1 MNERNFSIQV
11 LLNVEQGGYSS
22 ELLSKI
28 PKNLNSQLIR
38 QIVLGVIENDIF
50 LEMAISGE
58 LDKPDKTLPQEVLTI
73 LKVGVY
79 QKFFMNSIPDY
90 AIVSESLN
98 SCEYFKVTQYKGLV
112 NSILRN
118 IDNSSIEEKI
128 SNMPS
133 VNDRL
138 KAKYSVGY
146 EFYDFLIEN
155 YKIKTIRKILN
166 SFSEVPDLVIRI
178 NDLKTTKDELKQE
191 FGKLGIEFEEHP
203 FLENAFIKVRA
214 SNLFE
219 TDIFKKGFFTVQGGA
234 SILASTVLNPEKNS
248 KILDICAAPGGK
260 TCHLSEL
267 VSNTGEILANDLHG
281 NKIEKIKEN
290 VKRLGCKN
298 IKYSNFDGTSF
309 QKDLVNSFD
318 YILLDAPCSGSGI
331 VSRNP
336 EIKLRR
342 TKDEI
347 EKLIITQR
355 EIMDNCLKYLKVG
368 GFLVY
373 STCSIFKQ
381 ENEMQREYFLD
392 RYENIKPI
400 EFNYRDNNISYLSLM
415 PYEKGTDGF
424 FISKF
429 QKTSS

>member
-50 LEMAISGE
+50 LEMAILGE
-58 LDKPDKTLPQEVLTI
+58 LDKPDKTLPQEVVTI

-118 IDNSSIEEKI
+118 IDNSTIEEKI

-138 KAKYSVGY
+138 KAKYSVSDDFY
-146 EFYDFLIEN
+146 ELLFEN
-155 YKIKTIRKILN
+155 YKIKTIRKILK
-166 SFSEVPDLVIRI
+166 SYVEVPDLVIRV
-178 NDLKTTKDELKQE
+178 NNLKTSTKELKYE
-191 FGKLGIEFEEHP
+191 LDNLNIEYEEHP
-203 FLENAFIKVRA
+203 FLEDALIIIKA

-219 TDIFKKGFFTVQGGA
+219 TDIFNNGHFTIQGGA
-234 SILASTVLNPEKNS
+234 SILTSLVLNPEKNS

-260 TCHLSEL
+260 TCHLAEI
-267 VSNTGEILANDLHG
+267 VSNTGEFLANDLHEQ
-281 NKIEKIKEN
+281 KIEKIKEN
-290 VKRLGCKN
+290 AKRLGCKN
-298 IKYSNFDGTSF
+298 IEYSNFDGVLF
-309 QKDLVNSFD
+309 KENLVNSFD

-342 TKDEI
+342 TKSEL

-368 GFLVY
+368 GYLVY

-392 RYENIKPI
+392 RYENIKPVN
-400 EFNYRDNNISYLSLM
+400 FNYRDNNISYLSLM

-429 QKTSS
+429 QKTSN

>member
-11 LLNVEQGGYSS
+11 LLNVKQGGYSS

-38 QIVLGVIENDIF
+38 QLVLGVIENDIF

-58 LDKPDKTLPQEVLTI
+58 LDKPDKILPQEVLTI

-118 IDNSSIEEKI
+118 IKNSTIEEKI

-138 KAKYSVGY
+138 KARYSVGDK
-146 EFYDFLIEN
+146 FYDFLIEN

-166 SFSEVPDLVIRI
+166 SFSEVPELVIRI
-178 NDLKTTKDELKQE
+178 NNLKTTKDELKHE

-203 FLENAFIKVRA
+203 FLENAFIIVRA

-219 TDIFKKGFFTVQGGA
+219 TDIFKNGFFTIQGGA

-281 NKIEKIKEN
+281 HKIEKIKEN

>member
-1 MNERNFSIQV
+1 M
-11 LLNVEQGGYSS
+11 
-22 ELLSKI
+22 
-28 PKNLNSQLIR
+28 
-38 QIVLGVIENDIF
+38 
-50 LEMAISGE
+50 
-58 LDKPDKTLPQEVLTI
+58 
-73 LKVGVY
+73 
-79 QKFFMNSIPDY
+79 
-90 AIVSESLN
+90 
-98 SCEYFKVTQYKGLV
+98 
-112 NSILRN
+112 
-118 IDNSSIEEKI
+118 
-128 SNMPS
+128 
-133 VNDRL
+133 
-138 KAKYSVGY
+138 
-146 EFYDFLIEN
+146 
-155 YKIKTIRKILN
+155 
-166 SFSEVPDLVIRI
+166 
-178 NDLKTTKDELKQE
+178 
-191 FGKLGIEFEEHP
+191 
-203 FLENAFIKVRA
+203 
-214 SNLFE
+214 
-219 TDIFKKGFFTVQGGA
+219 
-234 SILASTVLNPEKNS
+234 
-248 KILDICAAPGGK
+248 
-260 TCHLSEL
+260 SEL

>member
-11 LLNVEQGGYSS
+11 LLNVKQGGYSS

-38 QIVLGVIENDIF
+38 QLVLGVIENDIF

-58 LDKPDKTLPQEVLTI
+58 LDKPDKTLPQEVLNI
-73 LKVGVY
+73 FKVGVY

-90 AIVSESLN
+90 AIVNESLN

-118 IDNSSIEEKI
+118 IKNSTIEEKI

-138 KAKYSVGY
+138 KAKYSVGD

-166 SFSEVPDLVIRI
+166 SYVEVPDLVIRV
-178 NDLKTTKDELKQE
+178 NNLKTSTKELKYE
-191 FGKLGIEFEEHP
+191 LDNLNIEYEEHP
-203 FLENAFIKVRA
+203 FLENAFIIIRA

-219 TDIFKKGFFTVQGGA
+219 TDIFKKGYFTVQGGA

-260 TCHLSEL
+260 TCHLAEI
-267 VSNTGEILANDLHG
+267 VSNTGEILANDLHEQ
-281 NKIEKIKEN
+281 KIEKIKEN
-290 VKRLGCKN
+290 AIRLGSKN

-309 QKDLVNSFD
+309 QKDLVSLFD
-318 YILLDAPCSGSGI
+318 YILLDVPCSGSGI

-342 TKDEI
+342 TKKEI
-347 EKLIITQR
+347 GELVTTQR

-392 RYENIKPI
+392 RYENIKPV
-400 EFNYRDNNISYLSLM
+400 EFSYRDNNISYLSLM
-415 PYEKGTDGF
+415 PYEKGADGF

>member
-22 ELLSKI
+22 ELLAKI

-38 QIVLGVIENDIF
+38 QLVLGVIENNIF
-50 LEMAISGE
+50 LEMAVVEE

-90 AIVSESLN
+90 AIVNESLN
-98 SCEYFKVTQYKGLV
+98 SCEYFKVIQYKGLV

-118 IDNSSIEEKI
+118 IDNSTIEKKI

-138 KAKYSVGY
+138 KVKYSVGDD
-146 EFYDFLIEN
+146 FYDFLIGN

-166 SFSEVPDLVIRI
+166 SFSEVPNLVLRI
-178 NDLKTTKDELKQE
+178 NNLKITKSKLENE
-191 FGKLGIEFEEHP
+191 FKKLDIRFEEHP
-203 FLENAFIKVRA
+203 FLENALIIIKA

-219 TDIFKKGFFTVQGGA
+219 TDIFKNGYFTVQGGA
-234 SILASTVLNPEKNS
+234 SILASKVLNPEKNS

-260 TCHLSEL
+260 TCHLAEL
-267 VSNTGEILANDLHG
+267 VSNTGEIFANDLHG
-281 NKIEKIKEN
+281 HKIEKIKEN
-290 VKRLGCKN
+290 AKRLGCKN

-309 QKDLVNSFD
+309 NRDLVNSFD

-342 TKDEI
+342 TKKEI
-347 EKLIITQR
+347 EELVITQR
-355 EIMDNCLKYLKVG
+355 KIMDNCLKYLKVG

-392 RYENIKPI
+392 RYENIKPV
-400 EFNYRDNNISYLSLM
+400 EFSYRDNNISHLSLM
-415 PYEKGTDGF
+415 PYEKGADGF

>member
-38 QIVLGVIENDIF
+38 QLVLGVIENDIF

-118 IDNSSIEEKI
+118 IDNATIEEKI

-138 KAKYSVGY
+138 KARYSVSD
-146 EFYDFLIEN
+146 EFYDFLIKN

-166 SFSEVPDLVIRI
+166 SFSEVPELVIRI
-178 NDLKTTKDELKQE
+178 NNLKTTKDELKHE
-191 FGKLGIEFEEHP
+191 FEKLDIEFEEHP
-203 FLENAFIKVRA
+203 FLENAFIIIRA

-219 TDIFKKGFFTVQGGA
+219 TDIFKKGYFTVQGGA

-281 NKIEKIKEN
+281 HKIEKIKEN
-290 VKRLGCKN
+290 AKRLGCKN

-309 QKDLVNSFD
+309 KKDLLNSFD